1 LDDRRRT
8 IDEKFEVQAF
18 LAGEAAAGEAA
29 VVEAAVGVAAVVVA
43 VVGVAAV
50 VVAVVAEAAA
60 VETMLE
66 RVEVSGLGAGLAA
79 RVVRVE
85 PVK

>member
-1 LDDRRRT
+1 M

-18 LAGEAAAGEAA
+18 LATEAA
-29 VVEAAVGVAAVVVA
+29 VV
-43 VVGVAAV
+43 
-50 VVAVVAEAAA
+50 EAAA

-66 RVEVSGLGAGLAA
+66 SVEVSGLGAGLAA

-85 PVK
+85 PIMGAP

>member
-1 LDDRRRT
+1 
-8 IDEKFEVQAF
+8 V
-18 LAGEAAAGEAA
+18 AA
-29 VVEAAVGVAAVVVA
+29 VVEAA
-43 VVGVAAV
+43 
-50 VVAVVAEAAA
+50 VAEAAA

-66 RVEVSGLGAGLAA
+66 RIEVSGLGAGLAA